1 MQAVLA
7 RNRLQQVWNL
17 HDVNLELVS
26 CVSTC
31 SFHVMILVPC
41 LSALDIIALSLAP
54 RDGTTAM
61 NHPVPPLPSPIS
73 PSGYCH
79 SIGLDCAAKVIDPD
93 AVQMTTYGYAHA
105 AGVLPGGAH
114 MDDGPVAERL
124 PHMMPAIGQYYF
136 SMPWVVQVCVWQA
149 RGGGAY
155 GGAEKG
161 ETLCN
166 KCTRW

>member
-1 MQAVLA
+1 MGG
-7 RNRLQQVWNL
+7 
-17 HDVNLELVS
+17 
-26 CVSTC
+26 CT
-31 SFHVMILVPC
+31 
-41 LSALDIIALSLAP
+41 SA
-54 RDGTTAM
+54 T
-61 NHPVPPLPSPIS
+61 NYNVPPVLS

-136 SMPWVVQVCVWQA
+136 SMPWVVQVGVLQA
-149 RGGGAY
+149 GSGGSGT
-155 GGAEKG
+155 GGKRRRESAREAHGGRSERKQAKEG
-161 ETLCN
+161 KDRVPRNRAVPLLYALGRAVVCPNLGGQTHL
-166 KCTRW
+166 

>member
-1 MQAVLA
+1 MGG
-7 RNRLQQVWNL
+7 W
-17 HDVNLELVS
+17 
-26 CVSTC
+26 T
-31 SFHVMILVPC
+31 
-41 LSALDIIALSLAP
+41 SA
-54 RDGTTAM
+54 T
-61 NHPVPPLPSPIS
+61 NYNVPPVLF

-136 SMPWVVQVCVWQA
+136 SMPWVVQVCVS
-149 RGGGAY
+149 RLCKVLGPGEGGV
-155 GGAEKG
+155 EEG
-161 ETLCN
+161 ER
-166 KCTRW
+166 KKSAWW